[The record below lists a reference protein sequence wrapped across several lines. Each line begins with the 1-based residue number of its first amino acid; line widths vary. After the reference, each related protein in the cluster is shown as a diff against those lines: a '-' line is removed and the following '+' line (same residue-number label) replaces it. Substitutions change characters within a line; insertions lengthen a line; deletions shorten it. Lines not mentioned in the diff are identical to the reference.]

1 MTDTWVVTGGIGS
14 GKSTVRQALEDLGA
28 VTIDADK
35 VGHQILEPGGAA
47 YDQVAGRWPEVVKDG
62 RIDRSALAAIVFED
76 PQALSELE
84 AITHPAIAAT
94 IAATIAEAGEKTV
107 VVEVSVPRDLLGVG
121 WMRTIVADLPVEMRR
136 ERLRARGMEDGD
148 IDRRMANQPT
158 REGWKALGR
167 WVVSTAGSRDEVVDR
182 VENLWTTAI
191 QRTR

>member
-28 VTIDADK
+28 ATIDADK
-35 VGHQILEPGGAA
+35 VGHQILEPGGTA

-62 RIDRSALAAIVFED
+62 VIDRSALAAIVFED

-84 AITHPAIAAT
+84 AITHPAIAAA
-94 IAATIAEAGEKTV
+94 IAGRIAEAGEKTV

-191 QRTR
+191 ARTR

>member
-94 IAATIAEAGEKTV
+94 IAVRIAEAAEKTV

-182 VENLWTTAI
+182 VSNLWATAI